1 MRTSAALLLIALAG
15 CAVSPAPR
23 EAQRVTLELES
34 GELALPRERLQRWV
48 DESVALIRETFGAL
62 PVAELRVRVQPR
74 GPARGIRD
82 GTTGPQDGGALI
94 EVGVGGAAD
103 ERALERDWVL
113 VHELVHLAIPELP
126 PAQHW
131 FEEGA
136 ATYLEP
142 FARARGGKQSEADVW
157 RELTRNYAQG
167 QPRAGEGGLEDTRT
181 WARTY
186 YGGALF
192 CLVADI
198 EIARATH
205 GTKSLRDAFAG
216 TVARGISIREHSDL
230 EHFAAELDRALGVE
244 VVAALHARWAHAPVQ
259 VDLAELWSE
268 LGVVREGHAI
278 RFDDSAPLAGWRAG
292 LVR

>member
-1 MRTSAALLLIALAG
+1 VRTGAALLLIALGG
-15 CAVSPAPR
+15 CAANPAP
-23 EAQRVTLELES
+23 RVTLEVEP

-48 DESVALIRETFGAL
+48 DESEALIRETFGAL
-62 PVAELRVRVQPR
+62 PVAELCVRVQPR
-74 GPARGIRD
+74 GRARGIRD

-113 VHELVHLAIPELP
+113 VHEMVHLAIPELP

-142 FARARGGKQSEADVW
+142 FARARGGKQSEQDVW

-167 QPRAGEGGLEDTRT
+167 QPRPGEGGLEDTRT

-216 TVARGISIREHSDL
+216 TVARGISIRQHSDL

-244 VVAALHARWAHAPVQ
+244 VVAALHARWAHTPVQ
-259 VDLAELWSE
+259 VDLAALWKE